1 MNTSETLTNPGP
13 GHRTGDDSNR
23 FWPTRFWP
31 TFWSLARP
39 YWFSEER
46 RAARLLFFAIVVLNL
61 AIVWVNVML
70 NQWNG
75 NFFNSLQDK
84 NQERFYELIWQFTGW
99 AFLYIVLVVYQLY
112 LNQML
117 QMRWRRWLTEVWL
130 ARWMSESVHYRLMLK
145 DYGTD
150 NPDQRLAEDIKLF
163 VTDTLS
169 LFFGLLSSVVSFVSF
184 VGILWVLSG
193 PITLGGVTIPG
204 YMVWIALVYALVGSV
219 AAHYIGRPLIALNF
233 AQEKREADFRYSLV
247 RARENAEGI
256 ALYRG
261 EPDER
266 AHFTMR
272 FRALVDNWWNI
283 MKQQKRFTWFSAFYG
298 QLAIIFP
305 FVVGAPRYF
314 AGEIQLGA
322 LSQISGAFGSVQ
334 QALSWFV
341 DAYTRLA
348 SWRASIDRLGG
359 FAMALQQVEEIDRP
373 MLVQA
378 APRIELQD
386 VIIGVPGRDLIHVQ
400 GVVIEPGHHTLVRGF
415 SGSGKS
421 TLFRV
426 LARLWP
432 FARGA
437 AKAPDPQQ
445 CLFLPQRPYLPLGS
459 LAYALSYPRAS
470 ASFGDEAF
478 SRVLDLVGLARLQP
492 LLTAAE
498 PPDGLATWS
507 QRLSGGEQ
515 QRLAIA
521 RALLLKPQWLFLD
534 EATSNL
540 DEAAEQQVYQ
550 VLREHLPD
558 TTLISIAHRPSV
570 ARFHHQQMRVVPG
583 MQGELASLVIE
594 PLGAE

>member
-1 MNTSETLTNPGP
+1 MAISSSSP
-13 GHRTGDDSNR
+13 R
-23 FWPTRFWP
+23 FWSI
-31 TFWSLARP
+31 FWSLARP

-46 RAARLLFFAIVVLNL
+46 AAARLLFLAIVVLNL

-130 ARWMSESVHYRLMLK
+130 ARWMSQSVHYRLMLK

-163 VTDTLS
+163 VTDSLS

-193 PITLGGVTIPG
+193 PVTVGGVTIPG

-266 AHFTMR
+266 AHFTTR
-272 FRALVDNWWNI
+272 FRALVDNWWSI

-314 AGEIQLGA
+314 SGQIQLGA

-359 FAMALQQVEEIDRP
+359 FAMALKQVEEVDRP
-373 MLVQA
+373 LLVQV

-386 VIIGVPGRDLIHVQ
+386 LIVGVPGRDLIHAQ
-400 GVVIEPGHHTLVRGF
+400 GVVIGPGHHTLVRGF

-432 FARGA
+432 FASGTA
-437 AKAPDPQQ
+437 SAPDSQQ

-459 LAYALSYPRAS
+459 LAHALSYPRAH
-470 ASFGDEAF
+470 ASFGDDAF
-478 SRVLDLVGLARLQP
+478 ARVLELVGLARLQP
-492 LLTAAE
+492 LLTIAE

-540 DEAAEQQVYQ
+540 DEAAEQQMYQ
-550 VLREHLPD
+550 VLREHLSD

-570 ARFHHQQMRVVPG
+570 ARFHHQQLRVVPG
-583 MQGELASLVIE
+583 GQEGLANLVIE
-594 PLGAE
+594 PLDEPMPG